1 MAPPGFGSRHAG
13 ALRFGPPLLKRNM
26 PVHGVIVGTRS
37 LAPLYQELGAD
48 MQMHPGSARFTA
60 RTQRPP
66 LRVII
71 PYERARKVA
80 VLTPRSEAELKALN
94 AQVSR

>member
-1 MAPPGFGSRHAG
+1 MAPLFGSRHAG

-48 MQMHPGSARFTA
+48 MQMHPDPPGSLLERNG
-60 RTQRPP
+60 QP

-94 AQVSR
+94 AQASR